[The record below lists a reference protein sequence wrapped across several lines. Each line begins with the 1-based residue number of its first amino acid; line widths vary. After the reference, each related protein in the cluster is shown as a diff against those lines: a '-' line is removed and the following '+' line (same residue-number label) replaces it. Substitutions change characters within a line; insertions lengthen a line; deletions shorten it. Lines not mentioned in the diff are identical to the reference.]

1 MHRSNAYLG
10 PYHRSLPIV
19 NPNQKD
25 SAAEEQEEEA
35 RSPRLSLTAPLA
47 QTSRSIRVH
56 QVSHPQ
62 LGPSVVDPTNASI
75 IATDSHQHYHHH
87 SNGPSLPSIS
97 SLYGDGNAVPSIAAG
112 RPVVPQPPYYR
123 QPTVAAPPQFSY
135 RNHYQ
140 QNPPPPLLPRLSVS
154 YSVGSSNGSSAVSPS
169 TPTHSRQ
176 QQQQY
181 CVPSLSSP
189 TATTLTSPSASPV
202 GGNAYVFGGKRTHEE
217 MMAGIKENATTTNT
231 SSVGQAAGMAQLQL
245 QLQQPARKRSRHAWP
260 AKMTRQIINVLLDEF
275 LKDPG
280 FRTTIYRSRE
290 ERDFR
295 FAPSGRTILEEYNKV
310 QNMRRRYFIPLSYLL
325 QWEQLNSGSSRLE
338 HESEESS
345 PAEGPDSALRAR
357 QRCNIEKKLAKPL
370 ERSRLQMIFC
380 SAMKGGGDELAAAGG
395 GEYEVA
401 GAAVEDDDDDTDED
415 ADDEGILATGG
426 DVAASGKPVFE
437 LDIFV
442 KELKRRD
449 IQLWARSVNAFHAW
463 VSRKCSIGFIINH

>member
-1 MHRSNAYLG
+1 
-10 PYHRSLPIV
+10 
-19 NPNQKD
+19 
-25 SAAEEQEEEA
+25 EEA

-56 QVSHPQ
+56 QVSHLQ
-62 LGPSVVDPTNASI
+62 LGPSVLGPTNAGI
-75 IATDSHQHYHHH
+75 PATDSHHHQYQRY

-97 SLYGDGNAVPSIAAG
+97 SLYGDGNTAPSIAAAAGGG
-112 RPVVPQPPYYR
+112 RPIVAQHQYYR
-123 QPTVAAPPQFSY
+123 QPAVAAPPPPSQFSY

-140 QNPPPPLLPRLSVS
+140 QNAPPPLLPRLSMS

-169 TPTHSRQ
+169 TPTYNQQQPPQPPYGVAGYAGRQ
-176 QQQQY
+176 QLG
-181 CVPSLSSP
+181 VPTLSSP
-189 TATTLTSPSASPV
+189 TATTLTSASASASPV
-202 GGNAYVFGGKRTHEE
+202 GGSAYAFGSKRTHEE
-217 MMAGIKENATTTNT
+217 MAGTAEHT
-231 SSVGQAAGMAQLQL
+231 STKAVAAAA
-245 QLQQPARKRSRHAWP
+245 ARKRSRHAWP

-275 LKDPG
+275 LTDPA

-325 QWEQLNSGSSRLE
+325 QWEQLNGGRLA
-338 HESEESS
+338 HEAGDADNLPSS
-345 PAEGPDSALRAR
+345 PPPADGADSALRVR

-380 SAMKGGGDELAAAGG
+380 SAMKGSGDDLAAASAAAGG
-395 GEYEVA
+395 EYE
-401 GAAVEDDDDDTDED
+401 AAAAEDDDDD
-415 ADDEGILATGG
+415 ADDDDGGVLAAGGG
-426 DVAASGKPVFE
+426 DVAANGKPVFE

-449 IQLWARSVNAFHAW
+449 IQLWARGVNAFHAW